1 MLGLWRCEQ
10 RSASWWRFLQSRRR
24 GWGENRLSLP
34 PGLPMC
40 WSDRCTWISLLCVCA
55 IPKGAPQSKRRGGDA
70 WKGLPEWLQI
80 HVGGVG
86 QFSSKEIVSDLGGA
100 EPCRGIV
107 IPIGVNA
114 EGGLVAAACA
124 RADFP
129 SEIDQLQLSVAANH
143 AAAAFQNARLRNE
156 LDAKVAELRQARNE
170 LEMKVAQRT
179 ADLRRSEAYLAEGQR
194 LSHCGSFAWNVD
206 REGIYCPTKPTG
218 SLNAIRR
225 TNPRWTSYYN
235 E

>member
-1 MLGLWRCEQ
+1 MAPRLVCSLSTYPAAWVGRDPPFISVGLADVLDG
-10 RSASWWRFLQSRRR
+10 SLHLDFAFV
-24 GWGENRLSLP
+24 RL
-34 PGLPMC
+34 C
-40 WSDRCTWISLLCVCA
+40 D
-55 IPKGAPQSKRRGGDA
+55 PKGGAAIEVTRGDA
-70 WKGLPEWLQI
+70 WKGFPEWLQI
-80 HVGGVG
+80 HVGGVR

-107 IPIGVNA
+107 IPIGVSA

-129 SEIDQLQLSVAANH
+129 SEIDQLLLSVAANH

-179 ADLRRSEAYLAEGQR
+179 ADLRRKQAHPAER
-194 LSHCGSFAWNVD
+194 
-206 REGIYCPTKPTG
+206 
-218 SLNAIRR
+218 
-225 TNPRWTSYYN
+225 PRPS
-235 E
+235 